1 MSQPNSPTTSKSW
14 TETLNAL
21 TSPRTM
27 DDVIAMIPEIHEEV
41 KKIDPTGTIEKMLL
55 IGVAL
60 KTPLTETEQKDYIE
74 GLKAINNA
82 LSNTPRMSRKLNFVL
97 DTYATHIRAIIDN
110 NTLLLAKQKTRERVG
125 TI

>member
-1 MSQPNSPTTSKSW
+1 
-14 TETLNAL
+14 
-21 TSPRTM
+21 M